1 MDYSTNNMSEG
12 HNQIVVP
19 LLDEVHNLVC
29 LCRGARIDYI
39 NPSGRQLLEVDES
52 EDLSGANIADFYH
65 PDYAE
70 MAEISF
76 ADLALEAMPMSMKFL
91 LGSGRT
97 LDTEMWISAVAG
109 DDCYLLEVR
118 DVTGHLRSARQLRQR
133 EQRLEG
139 IINTVA
145 DGIISLDENGGI
157 IAFNPAAEGIFG
169 YLADEVIG
177 QNIDMLLTPDDAT
190 EEVSAD
196 WRSALDTGREMNGR
210 RKNGDAV
217 ILGLEVRTLQQGDA
231 MSYTSV
237 VRDITERKRLEERIH
252 NMAHFDAVT
261 DLPNRNL
268 LSDRLEEATK
278 RAQRSGSQLALMYI
292 DLNKFKPINDEIGH
306 DAGDFALKTV
316 ADRMLESV
324 RSSDTVAR
332 VGGDEFVILLEN
344 VASDSVVCQ
353 IADKV
358 IENISRPIT
367 FANGPRSIGAAVG
380 IALFPDD
387 GDSSHVLMQCADK
400 AMYVAKSTGKSCY
413 RMAVKG

>member
-1 MDYSTNNMSEG
+1 VDYSTNNMSG
-12 HNQIVVP
+12 AHNQMVVP

-39 NPSGRQLLEVDES
+39 NPSGRQLLEVGEA

-76 ADLALEAMPMSMKFL
+76 ADLTLEAMPMSMKFL

-97 LDTEMWISAVAG
+97 LDTEMWISTVAG

-145 DGIISLDENGGI
+145 DGIVSLDEKGGI

-169 YLADEVIG
+169 YPASEVIG
-177 QNIDMLLTPDDAT
+177 QNIDMLLAPDDASD
-190 EEVSAD
+190 EDRAD
-196 WRSALDTGREMNGR
+196 WRSALDTHREMNGR
-210 RKNGDAV
+210 CKNGDAV

-231 MSYTSV
+231 MSFTGV

-278 RAQRSGSQLALMYI
+278 RAHRSGNQLALMYI

-316 ADRMLESV
+316 ADRMMQSV

-344 VASDSVVCQ
+344 VASESVVCQ

-358 IENISRPIT
+358 LGSISQPIT

-380 IALFPDD
+380 IALFPEH
-387 GDSSHVLMQCADK
+387 GDNTHALMQRADK
-400 AMYVAKSTGKSCY
+400 AMYVAKSTGESCY
-413 RMAVKG
+413 RMAAEG